1 MLKLRKE
8 SVKFLCGR
16 AEAQTRNQQK
26 NLRSEFKI
34 ALRRCCKRRIG
45 ANPQIHIRW
54 ADREDSKLNPL
65 SKHWLGAEYLF
76 KLEMWDNKVAQFCIS
91 FSFISNTETNNILWH
106 TSPIRSML
114 GTILTKNFI
123 YIENNHCK
131 KTALLCEWFSG
142 QSPSA
147 CMSDTHTALCALS
160 MRCRGGAEAWVRV
173 CRPVFATPL
182 LSPELCGLQRE
193 CGSIKGPVW
202 GAQHCRE
209 HLRQG
214 AS

>member
-1 MLKLRKE
+1 MPELLAHRDYFDMHWPLYLKPQSCLILASTNVAIYIYEWQKIRQKHSRSILKNQNNKVKRVWKLGRDILKSTSLSMRKLRKE

-91 FSFISNTETNNILWH
+91 FSFISNTETNNIL
-106 TSPIRSML
+106 
-114 GTILTKNFI
+114 
-123 YIENNHCK
+123 
-131 KTALLCEWFSG
+131 
-142 QSPSA
+142 
-147 CMSDTHTALCALS
+147 
-160 MRCRGGAEAWVRV
+160 
-173 CRPVFATPL
+173 
-182 LSPELCGLQRE
+182 
-193 CGSIKGPVW
+193 
-202 GAQHCRE
+202 
-209 HLRQG
+209 
-214 AS
+214 